1 MLKELKSKNVSS
13 AKGFTLIEIIV
24 VLSVISI
31 ISAVTLP
38 AFISGIKKNRYQEMK
53 ALLNQYAAEC
63 LEKYRL
69 TENINNQLPDSFQ
82 GDKKIK
88 HTGYKFSENPS
99 CTKLFVEPISKDDK
113 LFFKF
118 GFFIGSQTGK
128 LLTYG
133 APLNNADA
141 IELCYSWAGNN
152 CNNPSKINDFNI
164 SENTEMAKKICIE
177 NFLTN
182 RNNGIDGQFVT
193 WDDDLNSCSKDIFIV
208 DGYIY
213 ESEEDFDEMNASLS
227 CLNWLNNRKEI
238 KFTGSAEFNDC
249 GSNTLYF
256 FEGDEVGSEVDMDY
270 EILQKQLKICATT
283 LENKRKNNYS
293 GLFFFQEGNAPKDCE
308 KVWIC
313 EKVIYKTE
321 DEFNNSSCSSS

>member
-1 MLKELKSKNVSS
+1 MKKLIPKNISS

-31 ISAVTLP
+31 LSAVTLP
-38 AFISGIKKNRYQEMK
+38 GFITGIKKNRFREMK

-69 TENINNQLPDSFQ
+69 MENISNELPDSFQ

-88 HTGYKFSENPS
+88 YTGYKFNDNAN
-99 CTKLFVEPISKDDK
+99 CTELFAEPISNDDT
-113 LFFKF
+113 LFFNF
-118 GFFIGSQTGK
+118 GFYIGPHTGN

-133 APLNNADA
+133 EPSPSNQDA
-141 IELCYSWAGNN
+141 LDLCYSWAGNN
-152 CNNPSKINDFNI
+152 CNNPSKINDFNS
-164 SENTEMAKKICIE
+164 SENNEEAKKICIE

-182 RNNGIDGQFVT
+182 RSNGIDGEFVT
-193 WDDDLNSCSKDIFIV
+193 WDDDSDTCSKDIFIV

-213 ESEEDFDEMNASLS
+213 ESEEDFDAMNTNLS
-227 CLNWLNNRKEI
+227 CLNWLNNKKEI
-238 KFTGSAEFNDC
+238 EFTGSEEFSDC
-249 GSNTLYF
+249 GPNTIYF
-256 FEGDEVGSEVDMDY
+256 FEGDEVGSKVDMDY
-270 EILQKQLKICATT
+270 EILQKELKECETT
-283 LENKRKNNYS
+283 IESKRKNNYS
-293 GLFFFQEGNAPKDCE
+293 GAFFFQGGNAPKDCG

-321 DEFNNSSCSSS
+321 DEFNDSSCSSS